1 MQIKLIFTRKVLA
14 SFWKR
19 GFLEL
24 GSGLFK
30 YRSVNQDTIVNV
42 SRISCQ
48 NESEK
53 IKFFA
58 VNNGSRLRAFIVA
71 MNDDYVFYTGL
82 TSAGANG
89 YIHIRL
95 QRPFQTLELASNR
108 GLRKSVQLMEKE
120 NWYNWWFFDSNSS
133 SISLVGVSGLWTLS
147 LPECLMEFCKVTL
160 TFEYR
165 KPMMWPFKWKLSACT
180 YTWCYLFVKL
190 LENEIWKFG
199 RNLPLATFGSES
211 GNIFI

>member
-1 MQIKLIFTRKVLA
+1 MEFICT
-14 SFWKR
+14 
-19 GFLEL
+19 
-24 GSGLFK
+24 
-30 YRSVNQDTIVNV
+30 SVNQDTIKKKRLQATQPTFQDTIVNF

-120 NWYNWWFFDSNSS
+120 N
-133 SISLVGVSGLWTLS
+133 
-147 LPECLMEFCKVTL
+147 
-160 TFEYR
+160 
-165 KPMMWPFKWKLSACT
+165 
-180 YTWCYLFVKL
+180 
-190 LENEIWKFG
+190 
-199 RNLPLATFGSES
+199 
-211 GNIFI
+211 